1 LKHFGDLLAQACLSK
16 QSAVCVGLDPRW
28 SSLPAS
34 IRSGVNELD
43 LAAMALATQTYCCEV
58 IDAVAG
64 FAPVVKPQAA
74 FFELLGPQGG
84 VALAHVIQHARQQ
97 GMVVLLDGKRGD
109 IGSTAEGYASA
120 YLGES
125 SPWSADALTVN
136 PFLGDDTLT
145 PFCKTA
151 HENGAG
157 IFVLVKTSNPGSG
170 FVQDLTVDQQSVSE
184 RVAEFV
190 ENTAASHLGHYGFG
204 SVGAVVGATYPEQL
218 VRMRSRMTHA
228 WILIPGY
235 GAQGGSAQDVAGGFV
250 EKATDS
256 MRLGAIVNSSR
267 GIIFAYS
274 RPEYASL
281 GWQEA
286 VAKACEDMRSDLNT
300 VIG

>member
-1 LKHFGDLLAQACLSK
+1 MKHFGDLLAEACLAK
-16 QSAVCVGLDPRW
+16 KSAVCVGLDPRW
-28 SSLPAS
+28 SSLPDG
-34 IRSGVNELD
+34 IRNGVDDTD
-43 LAAMALATQTYCCEV
+43 LAAVARATQTYCCEV
-58 IDAVAG
+58 IDAVAP

-84 VALAHVIQHARQQ
+84 VALANVIQHARQH
-97 GMVVLLDGKRGD
+97 GMLVLLDGKRGD

-125 SPWSADALTVN
+125 SPWGADALTVN
-136 PFLGDDTLT
+136 PFLGDDTLA

-170 FVQDLTVDQQSVSE
+170 FVQDLEVDQQSVSE
-184 RVAEFV
+184 RVAGFV
-190 ENTAASHLGHYGFG
+190 ESSAASQLGQHGFG

-218 VRMRSRMTHA
+218 VRMRSMMEHA

-235 GAQGGSAQDVAGGFV
+235 GAQGGSARDVAGGFQDKGAH
-250 EKATDS
+250 EMS
-256 MRLGAIVNSSR
+256 LGAVVNSSR
-267 GIIFAYS
+267 GIIFAYR

-286 VAKACEDMRSDLNT
+286 VAKACEDMKLDLSAA
-300 VIG
+300 IG